1 MSEKLV
7 PLIQKCM
14 WEIVK
19 DQEIELPRDVSAD
32 TALFGRDGMFD
43 SMGLVSLVVAVEEA
57 IEDQY
62 GVSINLADHRAMSQ
76 KHSPFRSLG
85 SLAAY
90 AGRLVKEA

>member
-1 MSEKLV
+1 MSENLLPLV
-7 PLIQKCM
+7 QKCM
-14 WEIVK
+14 REIGK
-19 DQEIELPRDVSAD
+19 EQAIELPHDLSAD

-76 KHSPFRSLG
+76 KHSPFRSVG